1 MEEGKRDERGSSGAA
16 LLMPLPPRRSA
27 SVPAVVA
34 VPGKNERAM
43 PTPANPDPRAGL
55 SPTGTKPK
63 SAALRGLL
71 TALLDRHGLPLRRY
85 AARLTGDAPRGHEA
99 VRRAFVALALLP
111 GLDELPEEKRVEKLY
126 RACREA
132 ALASLKGEARRPR
145 TPASAAGANAATDP
159 VRLGLNQVQEEMLR
173 LKFECGLGYPAIA
186 AILDVAPA
194 HVSNLVHAAL
204 TQVRQAQA
212 KGESAP

>member
-1 MEEGKRDERGSSGAA
+1 MEEGKRDERGSGTA

-27 SVPAVVA
+27 SAAVSVVVS

-43 PTPANPDPRAGL
+43 PSSSSLKIKGKATLPNPPN
-55 SPTGTKPK
+55 
-63 SAALRGLL
+63 AAVLRGLL
-71 TALLDRHGLPLRRY
+71 TALLEKHGLPLRRY
-85 AARLTGDAPRGHEA
+85 AVRLAGDARRGHEA

-111 GLDELPEEKRVEKLY
+111 GVEELPEEKRVEKLY

-132 ALASLKGEARRPR
+132 ALASVKGEARRPR
-145 TPASAAGANAATDP
+145 TPASDAVTDP

-186 AILDVAPA
+186 AILDVAPS

-204 TQVRQAQA
+204 TQVRQTQKEGGGAA
-212 KGESAP
+212 